1 MVQKIEWEHLKSRT
15 DMWRRFKPYDAATR
29 KIVKELGPSC
39 CAAECRGARHCE
51 RDNRSLACRAFPF
64 FPYIDRQGK
73 FIGLAYY
80 WDFEDRCWVISNM
93 AVVERAFLADFVAAF
108 ELLFERDEEE
118 YDSFKEHSVS
128 MRRVFSR
135 RRQPIVFIGRE
146 GGYFKELPH
155 GRGIRPCEAKDL
167 PKFGPYRSE
176 RAYARALK
184 EAGATDPAPALAEA
198 WAAQVAS
205 GVDAELHPPSSESHP
220 STGSG

>member
-1 MVQKIEWEHLKSRT
+1 MRAQLRLYLNDQEYAAAARSTINAHYT
-15 DMWRRFKPYDAATR
+15 DAA
-29 KIVKELGPSC
+29 IVQSIWAAVRRLGFTGGQVLEPGS
-39 CAAECRGARHCE
+39 GA
-51 RDNRSLACRAFPF
+51 
-64 FPYIDRQGK
+64 GK

-198 WAAQVAS
+198 
-205 GVDAELHPPSSESHP
+205 
-220 STGSG
+220 